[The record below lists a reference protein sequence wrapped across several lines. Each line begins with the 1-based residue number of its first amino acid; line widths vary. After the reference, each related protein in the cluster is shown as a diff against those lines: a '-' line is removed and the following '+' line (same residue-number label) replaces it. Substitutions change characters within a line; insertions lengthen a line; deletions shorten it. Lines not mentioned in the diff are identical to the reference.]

1 MKQCDKNIY
10 GLLIVLA
17 LIVIGIITVKF
28 AYSYFSNFY
37 ETMDNANTDN
47 ANTDNANTNK
57 KMILFYWT
65 DCGHC
70 KKMMP
75 IWDKLQQDY
84 PQYYS
89 KIEKTDITPA
99 QENEFNITGYPV
111 IFMTKNNKKYKEYN
125 GDRTYDAIK
134 NFFDSE

>member
-28 AYSYFSNFY
+28 ASSYFSNFY
-37 ETMDNANTDN
+37 KTMDNADTDN
-47 ANTDNANTNK
+47 ADTNK

-75 IWDKLQQDY
+75 IWDKLQQEY

-89 KIEKTDITPA
+89 KIEKADITPS

>member
-28 AYSYFSNFY
+28 ASSYFSNFY
-37 ETMDNANTDN
+37 KTMDNADTDN
-47 ANTDNANTNK
+47 ADTNK

-89 KIEKTDITPA
+89 KIEKSDITPS

-111 IFMTKNNKKYKEYN
+111 IFMTKNNKKYLEYN

-134 NFFDSE
+134 NFFDSEY

>member
-10 GLLIVLA
+10 GLLVVLA

-37 ETMDNANTDN
+37 KTIDNANTDN
-47 ANTDNANTNK
+47 ADTNK

-89 KIEKTDITPA
+89 KIEKAEITPA

-111 IFMTKNNKKYKEYN
+111 IFMTKNNKKYLEYN

>member
-10 GLLIVLA
+10 GLLVVLA

-37 ETMDNANTDN
+37 KTIDNANTDN
-47 ANTDNANTNK
+47 ADTNK

-89 KIEKTDITPA
+89 KIEKADITPA

-111 IFMTKNNKKYKEYN
+111 IFMTKNNKKYLEYN

>member
-10 GLLIVLA
+10 GLLVVLA

-28 AYSYFSNFY
+28 ASSYFSNFY
-37 ETMDNANTDN
+37 KTIDNANTDN
-47 ANTDNANTNK
+47 ADTNK

-89 KIEKTDITPA
+89 KIEKADITPA

-111 IFMTKNNKKYKEYN
+111 IFMTKNNKKYLEYN

>member
-10 GLLIVLA
+10 GLLVVLA

-28 AYSYFSNFY
+28 ASSYFSNFY
-37 ETMDNANTDN
+37 KTIDNADTDK
-47 ANTDNANTNK
+47 ADTNK

-89 KIEKTDITPA
+89 KIEKADITPA

-111 IFMTKNNKKYKEYN
+111 IFMTKNNKKYLEYN